1 MTQSP
6 AIAETISHARAPLRK
21 PAAQASIAPE
31 SVEASMSYIVPTPE
45 KPVIDMTSG
54 GGSNEAHSLFET
66 APVEVTNGR
75 WRQESFTLDQ
85 EGFALTRHATSLE
98 RFDDDDAIRQ
108 VYYPEMQ
115 ALLKRETGA
124 SRVLVFDH
132 NVRKDDG
139 GSAGDPGVRRP
150 VRRIHNDYTA
160 SSGPKRLAE
169 LLGDT
174 HSSLLAGGDF
184 AVVNAWKPI
193 RGPVETAPLALA
205 DAQSVAP
212 QDFVAADL
220 AYADRTGEIYYANW
234 NPLHRWVYFPDM
246 EADEALLI
254 KGYDSREDGRARF
267 TLHTAFDDP
276 TTPENPAPRE
286 SIEIRALVFFD

>member
-1 MTQSP
+1 MTQSL
-6 AIAETISHARAPLRK
+6 AIAEPISRTAPARK
-21 PAAQASIAPE
+21 PAARARIAPE
-31 SVEASMSYIVPTPE
+31 SVETSMSYIVPTPE
-45 KPVIDMTSG
+45 KPVIDVASG
-54 GGSNEAHSLFET
+54 GSSNEAHSLFES

-85 EGFALTRHATSLE
+85 EGFALTHHTTSLE
-98 RFDDDDAIRQ
+98 TFDDDDEIRQ
-108 VYYPEMQ
+108 VYYAEME

-132 NVRKDDG
+132 NVRKDDSG
-139 GSAGDPGVRRP
+139 AGDPGASRP

-174 HSSLLAGGDF
+174 HSSLLADGDF
-184 AVVNAWKPI
+184 AVVNVWKPI
-193 RGPVETAPLALA
+193 TGPVETAPLALA

-276 TTPENPAPRE
+276 TAPENPAPRE

>member
-1 MTQSP
+1 MTQS
-6 AIAETISHARAPLRK
+6 AILAEPVHTVTERFQSGVAARLT
-21 PAAQASIAPE
+21 SPE
-31 SVEASMSYIVPTPE
+31 SVETSLSYMVPTSG
-45 KPVIDMTSG
+45 KPVIDMTTT
-54 GGSNEAHSLFET
+54 GGSNEAGELFET
-66 APVEVTNGR
+66 APVEITNGR
-75 WRQESFTLDQ
+75 WRKESFTLDQ
-85 EGFALTRHATSLE
+85 EGFAFTHHTTALE
-98 RFDDDDAIRQ
+98 HFDDGVQIKR
-108 VYYPEMQ
+108 VYYPEME

-124 SRVLVFDH
+124 TRVLVFDH

-139 GSAGDPGVRRP
+139 GAGNNASVRRP

-160 SSGPKRLAE
+160 ASGPKRLAQ
-169 LLGDT
+169 LLGEGQ
-174 HSSLLAGGDF
+174 SSLLSDARF
-184 AVVNAWKPI
+184 AVVNVWRPI

-212 QDFVAADL
+212 QDFIAADL

-234 NPLHRWVYFPDM
+234 NPLHRWVYFPNM
-246 EADEALLI
+246 QANEALLI

-276 TTPENPAPRE
+276 TSPDNPAPRE

>member
-1 MTQSP
+1 MTQSL
-6 AIAETISHARAPLRK
+6 AYAEPVHHAVEHFQGQSANARTAPD
-21 PAAQASIAPE
+21 
-31 SVEASMSYIVPTPE
+31 SVETSLSYMVPTSG
-45 KPVIDMTSG
+45 KPVIDMTAP
-54 GGSNEAHSLFET
+54 GGSNEAEGLFET

-75 WRQESFTLDQ
+75 WRQESFSLDR
-85 EGFALTRHATSLE
+85 EGFALTHHTTALDG
-98 RFDDDDAIRQ
+98 FDDDEKIKDA
-108 VYYPEMQ
+108 YYAEME

-124 SRVLVFDH
+124 TRVLVFDH
-132 NVRKDDG
+132 NIRKDDG
-139 GSAGDPGVRRP
+139 GATNDPSVRRP

-160 SSGPKRLAE
+160 ASGPKRLVE
-169 LLGDT
+169 LLGEEG
-174 HSSLLAGGDF
+174 SSLLTGTKF
-184 AVVNAWKPI
+184 AVINVWRPI
-193 RGPVETAPLALA
+193 RGPVQTAPLALA

-267 TLHTAFDDP
+267 TFHTAFDDP
-276 TTPENPAPRE
+276 TSPENPTPRE

>member
-1 MTQSP
+1 MTQSL
-6 AIAETISHARAPLRK
+6 AIAELTSLARVSGQK
-21 PAAQASIAPE
+21 PAARARIAPE
-31 SVEASMSYIVPTPE
+31 SVETSMSYIVPTTG
-45 KPVIDMTSG
+45 KPVIDMASAN
-54 GGSNEAHSLFET
+54 GSNEAHSLFET

-85 EGFALTRHATSLE
+85 EGFALTHHTTSLE
-98 RFDDDDAIRQ
+98 TFDDDDEIRR
-108 VYYPEMQ
+108 VYYAEME

-139 GSAGDPGVRRP
+139 GSAGDPDVRRP

-169 LLGDT
+169 LLGEAD
-174 HSSLLAGGDF
+174 SSLLAGGDF
-184 AVVNAWKPI
+184 AVVNVWKPI

-220 AYADRTGEIYYANW
+220 AYAERTGEIYYANW

-276 TTPENPAPRE
+276 TAPEHPAPRE